1 MIKIYIKNIHNFIFL
16 EIGCIG
22 HPGFGSK
29 FYPAM
34 INFFYKNNI
43 KIKDIAS
50 GIKFNIAL
58 AGKNNLKKLNSFK

>member
-1 MIKIYIKNIHNFIFL
+1 
-16 EIGCIG
+16 
-22 HPGFGSK
+22 
-29 FYPAM
+29 M

-58 AGKNNLKKLNSFK
+58 AGKNNLKKLNSFKQKMVMFILGGQEFMDNREMEKAKVEKNLL